1 MTADDITA
9 KPSTAIWLGFALMS
23 VFFFHVVSTTF
34 TSLGVVLPYMIEA
47 QSWSWAE
54 AGLGFSILALV
65 VGLASMVPVSLIR
78 RSGIKLSMVIGG
90 AAMIAGFVLLATT
103 SSLVQYFFGTGL
115 AGFGYTLC
123 STVPG
128 VHYINTKF
136 AAANRSRLI
145 GIYLTIG
152 GLGGV
157 FGPLLVTSVVSATG
171 DWRTYWWVSAVITAA
186 LIVLAVILL
195 NGDAGASPADRA
207 DAEKAQEASASD
219 WTYGEVVRCKQY
231 YIIVAA
237 LTLTLLCGLTLNS
250 WAVTHMK
257 TLGVSATIAAG
268 ALSGHALINALS
280 RALGTALVT
289 RVAAKWL
296 LVSALAA
303 EAGGMV
309 ALAYADRPLT
319 ITLFGL
325 GEGYGYGMCLFAT
338 TVLLVDY
345 FGTSKNPEVF
355 GLMHLITTVAM
366 IGPVFAGFVA
376 ERVGGFGP
384 VFLGY
389 GAVVFCVM
397 LTVAT
402 MTAPMRPQNA
412 RKQET
417 VERGGALAGEA
428 EGQA

>member
-1 MTADDITA
+1 
-9 KPSTAIWLGFALMS
+9 MS
-23 VFFFHVVSTTF
+23 LFFFHVVSTTF

-47 QSWSWAE
+47 LDWSWSE

-78 RSGIKLSMVIGG
+78 RSGIKLSMVVGG
-90 AAMIAGFVLLATT
+90 VFMIAGFGLLATT
-103 SSLVQYFFGTGL
+103 TSLPQYLLGTGL

-136 AAANRSRLI
+136 APENRSSII
-145 GIYLTIG
+145 GLYLTIG
-152 GLGGV
+152 GFGGV
-157 FGPLLVTSVVSATG
+157 LGPLLVTFVVGLT
-171 DWRTYWWVSAVITAA
+171 DNWRMFWWVSSAVTAVLIA
-186 LIVLAVILL
+186 LTLIFLTGA
-195 NGDAGASPADRA
+195 AGPSPADRSQP
-207 DAEKAQEASASD
+207 EEAKTATGSD
-219 WTYGEVVRCKQY
+219 WTYAEIVRCRQY

-257 TLGVSATIAAG
+257 NLGVTAAIAAG

-280 RALGTALVT
+280 RALGTVLVA
-289 RVAAKWL
+289 RIAAKWL
-296 LVSALAA
+296 LVSALAM
-303 EAGGMV
+303 ETVGMT
-309 ALAYADRPLT
+309 ALAFADSPLI

-325 GEGYGYGMCLFAT
+325 SEGYGYGMCLFAT

-366 IGPVFAGFVA
+366 VGPVLAGFIA

-389 GAVVFCVM
+389 AVIVFGVM
-397 LTVAT
+397 LATAT
-402 MTAPMRPQNA
+402 MAAPKRP
-412 RKQET
+412 
-417 VERGGALAGEA
+417 
-428 EGQA
+428 